1 MQENL
6 PPKNLRERI
15 EEKILNGEKIKEI
28 YDLDSPL
35 DQYIFER
42 LTYYR
47 FVIPLMTELKTNII
61 SEDSYN
67 NCLIQMYLELREQGR
82 LYIHPDKR
90 IK

>member
-1 MQENL
+1 MNAKL
-6 PPKNLRERI
+6 KERI

-28 YDLDSPL
+28 YDLENPL

-47 FVIPLMTELKTNII
+47 FVIPLMTELGTNIL

-67 NCLIQMYLELREQGR
+67 NCLILMYQELKDSGR
-82 LYIHPDKR
+82 LYIPPEKR
-90 IK
+90 LK